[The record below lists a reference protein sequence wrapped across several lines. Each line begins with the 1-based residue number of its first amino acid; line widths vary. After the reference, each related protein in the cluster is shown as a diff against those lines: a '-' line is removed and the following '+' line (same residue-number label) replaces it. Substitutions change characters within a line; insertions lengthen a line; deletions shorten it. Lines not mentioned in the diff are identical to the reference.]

1 VTRILNLQEDHDWQK
16 FGINLPAIQ
25 AHCAE
30 RGDIE
35 IVRSPLVDFSDDSLR
50 RNLAVAVAEL
60 ARLLEDGHRV
70 YVHCTAGLGRAPAV
84 VIAYMHWMAGMSL
97 QDAYNFVTTRRRCH
111 PRVRMAHPICRGGS
125 LPCYTRTT
133 WSTCP
138 APQCLRHSFFR
149 LERGQEQPCSP
160 THNLLYAGPKP
171 ASTSTKLCRS
181 SCDVGLRQCYC
192 Q

>member
-1 VTRILNLQEDHDWQK
+1 MTRILNLQEDHDWQK
-16 FGINLPAIQ
+16 FGINLPGIQ

-50 RNLAVAVAEL
+50 RNLAVAVGEL

-97 QDAYNFVTTRRRCH
+97 QDAYNFVTSRRRCH
-111 PRVRMAHPICRGGS
+111 PRVSMAHPAPVVVCCRAT
-125 LPCYTRTT
+125 P
-133 WSTCP
+133 
-138 APQCLRHSFFR
+138 PQPGKPVPSHSFSSSVSCC
-149 LERGQEQPCSP
+149 LSGGQDQPWPPQHICLSM
-160 THNLLYAGPKP
+160 PK
-171 ASTSTKLCRS
+171 S
-181 SCDVGLRQCYC
+181 SVHH
-192 Q
+192 

>member
-1 VTRILNLQEDHDWQK
+1 MTRILNLQEDHDWQK
-16 FGINLPAIQ
+16 FGIDLPAIQ

-84 VIAYMHWMAGMSL
+84 VIAYMHWMAGCALTCTLSFSKTECIFVSAARKGATAVFSGYLTSL
-97 QDAYNFVTTRRRCH
+97 VT
-111 PRVRMAHPICRGGS
+111 
-125 LPCYTRTT
+125 
-133 WSTCP
+133 
-138 APQCLRHSFFR
+138 
-149 LERGQEQPCSP
+149 
-160 THNLLYAGPKP
+160 
-171 ASTSTKLCRS
+171 
-181 SCDVGLRQCYC
+181 
-192 Q
+192 